1 MFQFKMA
8 AKKKKSDDN
17 NKLIAQNRR
26 ARFEYEIEDTFE
38 AGISLVGTEVKALR
52 EGKANIAEGYVGV
65 ENGEIILVNANIP
78 IYAPA
83 SQFNHLPTRP
93 RKLLLKRK
101 QINNLIG
108 ETQRKGRTI
117 VALKLYFNE
126 RGQAKVLIASVTGKQ
141 NYDKR
146 DTQKKRDW
154 QKQKARLM
162 REKG

>member
-1 MFQFKMA
+1 MSSKSGGR
-8 AKKKKSDDN
+8 KKTGRKDTI
-17 NKLIAQNRR
+17 LAENRK
-26 ARFEYEIEDTFE
+26 ARYDYAVEDTIE
-38 AGISLVGTEVKALR
+38 AGIMLVGTEVKALR
-52 EGKANIAEGYVGV
+52 EGRGNIAESYVSI
-65 ENGEIILVNANIP
+65 ENNEAWLINANIP

-93 RKLLLKRK
+93 RKLLVKRK
-101 QINNLIG
+101 QINVLLG

-117 VALKLYFNE
+117 VPLKMYFNE
-126 RGQAKVLIASVTGKQ
+126 KGKAKILIGTATGKQ

-146 DTQKKRDW
+146 QSDKKRDW

>member
-1 MFQFKMA
+1 MSSKA
-8 AKKKKSDDN
+8 GGRKKKAGSTDTVLAD
-17 NKLIAQNRR
+17 NRR
-26 ARFEYEIEDTFE
+26 ARYNYAVEDTVE
-38 AGISLVGTEVKALR
+38 AGIMLVGTEVKALR
-52 EGKANIAEGYVGV
+52 EGRANIAESYVAI
-65 ENGEIILVNANIP
+65 ENNEAWLINANIP

-83 SQFNHLPTRP
+83 SQFNHVPTRP
-93 RKLLLKRK
+93 RKLLMKRK
-101 QINNLIG
+101 QINQLMG

-126 RGQAKVLIASVTGKQ
+126 GGKAKLLIGTATGKQ

-146 DTQKKRDW
+146 ETDKKRDW